1 MILVP
6 DTHALVWYLH
16 DDARLGR
23 EALRLLEDPAS
34 KFAVPT
40 IVLCELHDLSTKRK
54 LQRDLSKILQ
64 HLKGDPRFDIVPLDE
79 TVVAHLPDGL
89 DIHDAIIVGT
99 TLALETSRKIRT
111 ALLTRDEAIRKSSL
125 VETVWD

>member
-1 MILVP
+1 MIFVP
-6 DTHALVWYLH
+6 DTHALVWYLQ
-16 DDARLGR
+16 DDVRLGR
-23 EALRLLEDPAS
+23 EAFRLLEDPDS
-34 KFAVPT
+34 KFSVPT

-54 LQRDLSKILQ
+54 LQRDLPKVLK

-79 TVVAHLPDGL
+79 AVVDHLPTGF

-99 TLALETSRKIRT
+99 TLALKENRKTRT

-125 VETVWD
+125 VETIWD